1 MKILLVSTIPTHPV
15 NAGNSHWTL
24 SQVEFLK
31 SLGHEVYFL
40 YVKMESLR
48 HPLNDTHNELYAYWG
63 EHLYVYD
70 KGVMGRI
77 WYTAICKIRQW
88 FFNGKYKCDTLYPN
102 GLSAYVRKLHKKF
115 QFDTCI
121 VNYYWLTRLFKD
133 VRFSRTAINTHDCFS
148 FKSILGGKNAWMDT
162 NPNEEAKGLQRCD
175 YIFALQDDE
184 ATFFSKL
191 SPLSKTLRVYCF
203 FQFHDMPVIGN
214 HNLLYLSSANP
225 YNIHGLRWFLDEIF
239 PMMKKAIPDLRLIVG
254 GSICKAL
261 HDQEANKD
269 LELVGYVDDLRGFFK
284 NGDVVINPC
293 YEGTGLKIKTFEGV
307 AWGKVV
313 MAHPHSTHG
322 IFRKDA
328 SPIFSS
334 EDPMKWRDFLKNIFS
349 HSRAIEEIKQK
360 DKQYIEEMNEFIKCE
375 YESFFS
381 SVK

>member
-191 SPLSKTLRVYCF
+191 APLSKVLRVYCF
-203 FQFHDMPVIGN
+203 FQFHETPLSN
-214 HNLLYLSSANP
+214 THNLLYLSSANP
-225 YNIHGLRWFLDEIF
+225 YNINGLEWFLKHVF
-239 PMMKKAIPDLRLIVG
+239 PLIKKTFPDIKLIIG
-254 GSICKAL
+254 GSICRAL
-261 HDQEANKD
+261 KNVKD
-269 LELVGYVDDLRGFFK
+269 ESVEFAGYVNELKEFFSQ
-284 NGDVVINPC
+284 GDIVINPC
-293 YEGTGLKIKTFEGV
+293 FEGTGLKIKTFEGV

-322 IFRKDA
+322 IFKKEEA
-328 SPIFSS
+328 PIFASQ
-334 EDPMKWRDFLKNIFS
+334 EPGEWRNYLLKVFNHPDLRKNI
-349 HSRAIEEIKQK
+349 KQR
-360 DKQYIEEMNEFIKCE
+360 DKQYIKDMNEHISHE
-375 YESFFS
+375 YSIFLTS
-381 SVK
+381 TR